1 MSIKNIKRII
11 TAWKPST
18 FETYKKTFEKYGGS
32 VNMHPDV
39 VSYFMIHH
47 DWKFDFFH
55 YEKDGDIKGSYFL
68 YNGKQIG
75 IMARRSYPLSSDE
88 VLIPFSPHARC
99 FFPDKTNKLSI
110 INKQNIINATWK
122 IARKKQNCIIKE
134 SFSPKFEKTR
144 RNEIQRF
151 IRNGGEIKCISQL
164 SDKEISSSYISL
176 FHSRFGGTLP
186 CYEYDNLLMFISHL
200 RELMF
205 GHVLFWDNK
214 PCAIDIV
221 LKSESSCNVYY
232 DVPNGAVL
240 NDENCMKLSPGSVL
254 MWLNIDK
261 ARRYCQD
268 NNKKMIYSIGAF
280 RPEWKYKLLWSVP
293 CKVGKCLC

>member
-1 MSIKNIKRII
+1 MTLSIKNIKRII

-68 YNGKQIG
+68 CNGKQIG

-110 INKQNIINATWK
+110 INK
-122 IARKKQNCIIKE
+122 KKYYQCNMENSQK
-134 SFSPKFEKTR
+134 KT
-144 RNEIQRF
+144 
-151 IRNGGEIKCISQL
+151 KL
-164 SDKEISSSYISL
+164 
-176 FHSRFGGTLP
+176 
-186 CYEYDNLLMFISHL
+186 
-200 RELMF
+200 
-205 GHVLFWDNK
+205 
-214 PCAIDIV
+214 
-221 LKSESSCNVYY
+221 YY
-232 DVPNGAVL
+232 KG
-240 NDENCMKLSPGSVL
+240 
-254 MWLNIDK
+254 I
-261 ARRYCQD
+261 
-268 NNKKMIYSIGAF
+268 F
-280 RPEWKYKLLWSVP
+280 FT
-293 CKVGKCLC
+293 

>member
-1 MSIKNIKRII
+1 METTSVIILNGFLGAGKTTLLKNLLIQAHEKQLSVSVIVNDMSELDVDGVLIANTDIVDAKDNNFVSI
-11 TAWKPST
+11 TADS
-18 FETYKKTFEKYGGS
+18 
-32 VNMHPDV
+32 
-39 VSYFMIHH
+39 I
-47 DWKFDFFH
+47 
-55 YEKDGDIKGSYFL
+55 
-68 YNGKQIG
+68 
-75 IMARRSYPLSSDE
+75 SSPAG
-88 VLIPFSPHARC
+88 L
-99 FFPDKTNKLSI
+99 
-110 INKQNIINATWK
+110 
-122 IARKKQNCIIKE
+122 
-134 SFSPKFEKTR
+134 
-144 RNEIQRF
+144 RF